1 MSEVAV
7 DAAEMAR
14 LLNIAPKTVAEMAK
28 RGDIPAFKPARH
40 WRFFP
45 SEVFAHL
52 KAPRDPWAQS
62 ARSRSR
68 RRVA

>member
-1 MSEVAV
+1 MTEQAV
-7 DAAEMAR
+7 DAVEMAR
-14 LLNIAPKTVAEMAK
+14 LLGVAPKTIVATAR
-28 RGDIPAFKPARH
+28 RGEVPAFKAPRH

-45 SEVFAHL
+45 SKVQAHL
-52 KAPRDPWAQS
+52 EAPRDPWAQS